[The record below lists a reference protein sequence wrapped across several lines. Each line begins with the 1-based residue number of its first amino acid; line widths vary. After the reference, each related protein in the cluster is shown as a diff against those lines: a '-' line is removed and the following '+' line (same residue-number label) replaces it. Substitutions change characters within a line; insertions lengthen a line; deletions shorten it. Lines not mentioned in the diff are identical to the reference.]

1 MLSVYQDKT
10 FYTYAPSSHFIGLT
24 QHITAKCEGN
34 TIDVSTMLDCPTE
47 QRLCKEVKA
56 LESLVKKQNV
66 IIYNVGL
73 LDKFVSLPQPQSI
86 NASEWIEAAK
96 MLSEEKST
104 LF

>member
-1 MLSVYQDKT
+1 
-10 FYTYAPSSHFIGLT
+10 
-24 QHITAKCEGN
+24 
-34 TIDVSTMLDCPTE
+34 MLDCPTE

-86 NASEWIEAAK
+86 NAAEWIEAAK